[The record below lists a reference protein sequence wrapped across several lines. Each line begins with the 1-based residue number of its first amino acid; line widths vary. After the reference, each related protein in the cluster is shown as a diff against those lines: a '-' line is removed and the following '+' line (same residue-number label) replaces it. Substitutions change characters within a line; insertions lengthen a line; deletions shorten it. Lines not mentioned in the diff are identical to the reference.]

1 MWRRAASRSPSFSTT
16 RCRFQL
22 AFRRKYG
29 EHVVSQ
35 TQDSRGS
42 SFKEKIPFI
51 TFVLG
56 GPGTGK
62 GTQCEKIVEN
72 FGFIHLSAGELLR
85 REISSNSENG
95 ATILK
100 TIKDGNIVPSE
111 VTVKLIQREMQ
122 SSKIKKFLID
132 GFPRSEEN
140 RVAFERVVGI
150 EPNIVLF
157 FDCPEEEMIQRV
169 LSRNQGR
176 VDDNI
181 DTIKKR
187 LQVFSSLNLPVVD
200 YYAAKGKL
208 LKINAT
214 GTVDGIFKQVHPIFA
229 AFEKP

>member
-1 MWRRAASRSPSFSTT
+1 MFPHTVCPT
-16 RCRFQL
+16 ICMN
-22 AFRRKYG
+22 
-29 EHVVSQ
+29 
-35 TQDSRGS
+35 
-42 SFKEKIPFI
+42 
-51 TFVLG
+51 TFAG

-95 ATILK
+95 AKILK

-150 EPNIVLF
+150 EPIIVLF

-169 LSRNQGR
+169 LGRNQGR

-187 LQVFSSLNLPVVD
+187 LRVFSSLNLPVVD

-214 GTVDGIFKQVHPIFA
+214 GTVDEIFKQVHPIFA